1 MHERGE
7 SYTYQSRH
15 ITNIFGVVTWR
26 FLWEYDVVRILTRTV
41 LDLAV
46 ILFKLPYSFLKGIL
60 CISKVWTTFWK
71 GTFFNKPKTEVLF
84 CPFKNVYPCTWI
96 EGRLSWL
103 GVMVC
108 WIALC
113 TFSSRL
119 GIIRLWTF
127 IQGIF
132 RSLLNLWV
140 RNDLFVW
147 IRDLLG
153 PSSMMSRWTLK
164 VIRTSSMLG

>member
-26 FLWEYDVVRILTRTV
+26 FLWEYDVVRILTPSSTSQ
-41 LDLAV
+41 
-46 ILFKLPYSFLKGIL
+46 SFFSNSLIAFLRASCAFRRFGPRSGKVHSLTSQRRKYCFARPRMSTHVPGLK
-60 CISKVWTTFWK
+60 V
-71 GTFFNKPKTEVLF
+71 
-84 CPFKNVYPCTWI
+84 
-96 EGRLSWL
+96 SWL
-103 GVMVC
+103 GMMVC

-164 VIRTSSMLG
+164 VIRTSSTLG